1 MNHGQAGTIR
11 QLSYTAALGKGA
23 AVRIGSAEPTAFR
36 KHVDPDRMAL
46 LGLTAAKGL
55 ARPVWREFIYVG
67 WDRDPLR
74 ELFEATFDRLE
85 ATPTLRF
92 WR

>member
-1 MNHGQAGTIR
+1 MNHGQAGTIC
-11 QLSYTAALGKGA
+11 QLSYAAALGNGA
-23 AVRIGSAEPTAFR
+23 AVRIGSAAATAVR
-36 KHVDPDRMAL
+36 KHVDPDRMAF
-46 LGLTAAKGL
+46 LGLTAAKAL
-55 ARPVWREFIYVG
+55 ARPVWREFTYAG

-85 ATPTLRF
+85 ASPTVRF